1 MKSKSFFLNQFI
13 NGDYQH
19 IHKDPLYIHHH
30 KYIKNII
37 TLNISSWEEYYMHD
51 LCCASGDISLQFK
64 DSKKYIGVDFLPEN
78 ICFAQ
83 DKYPDC
89 NWICLPIIQFIE
101 ENYNIHTKFDINRKN
116 IILLAEC
123 TYYFDSNELKKI
135 FTKIISFKCNNYIM
149 ISFNTKKEKIDRVM
163 MLLEKSPFKL
173 IDVKNEYTSFY
184 KFLRKVLPVLKL
196 DILVKKNLFVVR
208 LLISILDNTEK
219 FLKIK
224 SSNQYYL
231 FKRC

>member
-1 MKSKSFFLNQFI
+1 
-13 NGDYQH
+13 
-19 IHKDPLYIHHH
+19 
-30 KYIKNII
+30 
-37 TLNISSWEEYYMHD
+37 
-51 LCCASGDISLQFK
+51 
-64 DSKKYIGVDFLPEN
+64 
-78 ICFAQ
+78 
-83 DKYPDC
+83 
-89 NWICLPIIQFIE
+89 
-101 ENYNIHTKFDINRKN
+101 
-116 IILLAEC
+116 
-123 TYYFDSNELKKI
+123 
-135 FTKIISFKCNNYIM
+135 M